1 MKRERNCQLLSVRQT
16 EREKEDE
23 KTWYTINKY
32 DAEEN
37 SLWCFLS
44 DFLAQPKFQAK
55 SVDSI
60 QIILEQSL
68 VAHESKPLVKPNS
81 SQIRDLSF

>member
-1 MKRERNCQLLSVRQT
+1 MIV
-16 EREKEDE
+16 
-23 KTWYTINKY
+23 NKY

-81 SQIRDLSF
+81 SQIRNFSF